1 MFATVKKPKG
11 GILKRSIH
19 TVELFREADFL
30 GGTAI
35 TKLPTYS
42 ELALKAWNLTAD
54 KGLIYSPS
62 NDTLTPNWND
72 DGIRKET
79 GLDASIEE
87 TKMYIKALAELPRL
101 ILHDCGIGCSK
112 EVLQILDDEY
122 STLSKY
128 MEFLFLRNTD
138 AILTMNS
145 SDLEAH
151 TTRADTSKA
160 FEELSK
166 DIWRRKED
174 FCQWAKIFS
183 ISELWFC
190 GEIETCF
197 EGLQKRELL
206 PGGQQET
213 KEESTKRDRNM
224 IKILKQP
231 GTSKLIYPKDAPE
244 VSLSPY
250 HAVLYTADKLA
261 QQNVFY
267 VNRQRNPSAYQKFL
281 RCFSKHS
288 NYIRKSSDQVRVR
301 VSPDGQRLVAVT

>member
-1 MFATVKKPKG
+1 M
-11 GILKRSIH
+11 KRSIH
-19 TVELFREADFL
+19 TLELFREVDFL

-35 TKLPTYS
+35 SKLPTYS
-42 ELALKAWNLTAD
+42 ELALEGWNRTAD
-54 KGLIYSPS
+54 KGLIYRPS
-62 NDTLTPNWND
+62 SDTLTPNWND

-87 TKMYIKALAELPRL
+87 TKMYIRALAELPRL

-112 EVLQILDDEY
+112 EVLQVLDDEY
-122 STLSKY
+122 SILSKY
-128 MEFLFLRNTD
+128 MEFHLLRNTD

-145 SDLEAH
+145 RVLESHA
-151 TTRADTSKA
+151 TRADTSNA

-166 DIWRRKED
+166 DIWRRKEY
-174 FCQWAKIFS
+174 FCQWVKAFS

-197 EGLQKRELL
+197 EGLRGMKLL
-206 PGGQQET
+206 PGRQQET
-213 KEESTKRDRNM
+213 KEESTKKDRNM
-224 IKILKQP
+224 IKILENP

-261 QQNVFY
+261 QQNIYY
-267 VNRQRNPSAYQKFL
+267 VKRERNPSAYQKFL
-281 RCFSKHS
+281 RCFKKHS
-288 NYIRKSSDQVRVR
+288 NYVRKSSDLVRAR
-301 VSPDGQRLVAVT
+301 VSPDGQRLVAAK

>member
-1 MFATVKKPKG
+1 M
-11 GILKRSIH
+11 KRSIH
-19 TVELFREADFL
+19 TLELFREADFL

-42 ELALKAWNLTAD
+42 ESALEAWNRTAD
-54 KGLIYSPS
+54 KGLIYNPS

-87 TKMYIKALAELPRL
+87 TKMYIKALSELPRL

-112 EVLQILDDEY
+112 EVLQILDDDY

-128 MEFLFLRNTD
+128 MEFLFFNNTD
-138 AILTMNS
+138 AIVKMNS
-145 SDLEAH
+145 SALKTH
-151 TTRADTSKA
+151 TTRADTSNA
-160 FEELSK
+160 FEGLSK

-174 FCQWAKIFS
+174 FCQWAKAFS

-197 EGLQKRELL
+197 VGLQKMELL

-213 KEESTKRDRNM
+213 KEVSTKEDRNM
-224 IKILKQP
+224 IEILKKP
-231 GTSKLIYPKDAPE
+231 GTSKLIYPKHAPE

-267 VNRQRNPSAYQKFL
+267 VKSQRNPSAYKKFL
-281 RCFSKHS
+281 QCFLKHS
-288 NYIRKSSDQVRVR
+288 NYLRKNNDRVRVR
-301 VSPDGQRLVAVT
+301 VSPDGQRLVATK

>member
-1 MFATVKKPKG
+1 
-11 GILKRSIH
+11 LKRSIH

-35 TKLPTYS
+35 TKLPNCS
-42 ELALKAWNLTAD
+42 ELALEAWNKTAD

-72 DGIRKET
+72 DEIRKET
-79 GLDASIEE
+79 GLDASIKE

-112 EVLQILDDEY
+112 EVLQILDDNY

-145 SDLEAH
+145 RDLEAH

-174 FCQWAKIFS
+174 FCQWAKSFS

-197 EGLQKRELL
+197 VALQGMELL
-206 PGGQQET
+206 PGGKQES
-213 KEESTKRDRNM
+213 KEESTKKDRNM
-224 IKILKQP
+224 IKILEKP
-231 GTSKLIYPKDAPE
+231 GTSKLIYPKDVPE
-244 VSLSPY
+244 ASLSPY

-261 QQNVFY
+261 QQNVYY
-267 VNRQRNPSAYQKFL
+267 VKRKRNPSAYQKFL
-281 RCFSKHS
+281 RCFKKHS
-288 NYIRKSSDQVRVR
+288 NHVRKSSNLVRVR
-301 VSPDGQRLVAVT
+301 VSPDGQTLISAK